1 MATPPASS
9 NPPKDDDPGS
19 IDFELTDFLSARSA
33 LDELP
38 EGVMEAKALRQGGW
52 EGQRRKPVASDRA
65 LTGAALDWL
74 MALPADLRP
83 RRLCESF
90 PRIVNLV
97 ATQWADPVRRMAVLN
112 GLLVDSRGNR
122 RGFPPEEL
130 REIQLLRHHAGN

>member
-9 NPPKDDDPGS
+9 KPPKDDPGS
-19 IDFELTDFLSARSA
+19 IDFELTDFLSARSV
-33 LDELP
+33 LNELP
-38 EGVMEAKALRQGGW
+38 EGVIEAKALRQGGW
-52 EGQRRKPVASDRA
+52 EAQRRKAVASDRA

-97 ATQWADPVRRMAVLN
+97 AQQWPDPVRRLAVLD

-130 REIQLLRHHAGN
+130 REIQLLRHHAGA